1 MALCI
6 ALHLN
11 KRLNVHA
18 DSMHTGTL
26 PESQQIHTPS
36 PFKCFG
42 FLQENEIH

>member
-11 KRLNVHA
+11 KGLNVHA
-18 DSMHTGTL
+18 DSMHTGIL
-26 PESQQIHTPS
+26 PESQQICSPS